1 MNFAPFAGPWKLD
14 TPSGAPYLRAIQ
26 PRVEWR
32 EDKVRMGM
40 VLARKGPLGSA
51 RFHPRTRH
59 RLEAYATLL
68 SGVSSDLSKCFL
80 RGVPR
85 AHRYHATV
93 LV

>member
-1 MNFAPFAGPWKLD
+1 
-14 TPSGAPYLRAIQ
+14 
-26 PRVEWR
+26 
-32 EDKVRMGM
+32 M
-40 VLARKGPLGSA
+40 VLARKGPFGFSPG
-51 RFHPRTRH
+51 FIPEPRH

-68 SGVSSDLSKCFL
+68 TGVSSDLSNCFL

>member
-1 MNFAPFAGPWKLD
+1 M
-14 TPSGAPYLRAIQ
+14 I
-26 PRVEWR
+26 PRTLAEWR

-40 VLARKGPLGSA
+40 VLARNGRWDSA
-51 RFHPRTRH
+51 RFHPRARH

-68 SGVSSDLSKCFL
+68 SGVSSDLSKGFL
-80 RGVPR
+80 KGVPR

>member
-1 MNFAPFAGPWKLD
+1 MLCPY
-14 TPSGAPYLRAIQ
+14 PYLSPGFQ
-26 PRVEWR
+26 
-32 EDKVRMGM
+32 
-40 VLARKGPLGSA
+40 
-51 RFHPRTRH
+51 PRTRH

-68 SGVSSDLSKCFL
+68 SGVSRDLSKCFL